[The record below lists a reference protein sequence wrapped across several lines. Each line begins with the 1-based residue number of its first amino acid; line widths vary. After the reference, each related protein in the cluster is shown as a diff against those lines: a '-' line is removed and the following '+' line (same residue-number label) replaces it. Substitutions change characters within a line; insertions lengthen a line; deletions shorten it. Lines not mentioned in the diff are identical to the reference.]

1 MRKILLALLML
12 SVGLAGGCGSAGD
25 REGTNAGNSSAQ
37 PPGQSGNAGNTPAV
51 QPGNA
56 GNAPTEPPG
65 QSGNAGNPPAEQPGN
80 AGNAP
85 TEQPGQ
91 PGNAGNAPTEQPG
104 QPGNAGN
111 APTEPPAQPGNA
123 GNTPATPPAT
133 PTTAELVAQKLSKM
147 TLDEKLGEMIIAGL
161 DGTSASAQTKAMI
174 QEQHIGGF
182 IFYKNNITTPAS
194 VAAYVNQLKAWNK
207 ANSSPL
213 LITVD
218 QEGGRVS
225 RLPGLLKIPAARVIG
240 DTGDTKYAAAIDGA
254 MGQASKLMGFN
265 VDFAPVLDINSN
277 PKNPV
282 IGDRS
287 YGTTAKKVTSMG
299 LAAME
304 AIRKQG
310 VIPVVKH
317 FPGHGDTAV
326 DSHLELPVVNKTLAQ
341 LKAFEWLPFQ
351 AAIKDGVDMVMV
363 AHILFPKIDENV
375 PASLSKTIITD
386 ELRGELGYRGVVIS
400 DDMTMGA
407 IANHFG
413 LAEAAVTSVKAG
425 SDIILLAHGYEDA
438 TTVLNALKQ
447 SVQKGQLTEKRID
460 ESVTRILT
468 LKLHYKLSDAAVSAH
483 PDVSGVNAAIKKAIA
498 AH

>member
-1 MRKILLALLML
+1 MKQVVESMRKILLAALVL
-12 SVGLAGGCGSAGD
+12 SIGLAGGCGSANNH
-25 REGTNAGNSSAQ
+25 EGTGGQTGSSNSAGGAVEPPVKTPANGNAPSQPGDAGNEPSQTPSQ
-37 PPGQSGNAGNTPAV
+37 PGNTGNAPSQTPS
-51 QPGNA
+51 QTPSQNGNA
-56 GNAPTEPPG
+56 GNAPSQE
-65 QSGNAGNPPAEQPGN
+65 
-80 AGNAP
+80 
-85 TEQPGQ
+85 
-91 PGNAGNAPTEQPG
+91 
-104 QPGNAGN
+104 
-111 APTEPPAQPGNA
+111 
-123 GNTPATPPAT
+123 PATHTAT
-133 PTTAELVAQKLSKM
+133 AAELVAQKLRKM

-161 DGTSASAQTKAMI
+161 DGTAGSEQTKAMI
-174 QEQHIGGF
+174 QQKHIGGF
-182 IFYKNNITTPAS
+182 IFYKQNVTTPAG
-194 VAAYVNQLKAWNK
+194 VAAFVNQLKAWNK
-207 ANSSPL
+207 GNPSPL
-213 LITVD
+213 LISVD
-218 QEGGRVS
+218 QEGGRVA

-240 DTGDTKYAAAIDGA
+240 DTGDKTYAASIGSAL
-254 MGQASKLMGFN
+254 GQASKLMGFN

-287 YGTTAKKVTSMG
+287 FGTTSKRVADMG

-317 FPGHGDTAV
+317 FPGHGDTSV

-341 LKAFEWLPFQ
+341 LKAFEWIPFK
-351 AAIKDGVDMVMV
+351 AAVKDGVDMVMV
-363 AHILFPKIDENV
+363 AHILFPKIDKNV

-386 ELRGELGYRGVVIS
+386 QLRGELGFKGVVIT

-413 LAEAAVTSVKAG
+413 LAQAAVTSVKAG

-438 TTVLNALKQ
+438 TTVLAALKQ
-447 SVQKGQLTEKRID
+447 SVQKGELTESRIN

-468 LKLHYKLSDAAVSAH
+468 LKMKYKLSDAAASAH
-483 PDVSGVNAAIKKAIA
+483 PDVSGVNAAIKKAVA